1 MTDVSTP
8 VIEFDRKIESSKAAA
23 IVAAARKELDAN
35 GIVGLR
41 VQEVSRMANCS
52 VSLIYR
58 HFTSREGLIAEVLT
72 EDLNANI
79 AKWGKIA
86 DALEAGTG
94 PIDVEEIIRQLPMS
108 DSPEVSRVRWTRVQ
122 ALASSIDNTVLRARL
137 TALASSLQRET
148 SRIVEQIIVRNGVKK
163 PFDVQAFTLLSNTFA
178 LMAIQN
184 ELLPDAERVSED
196 RMHAFMFDL
205 VGRYLGPD
213 SD

>member
-1 MTDVSTP
+1 MSAP
-8 VIEFDRKIESSKAAA
+8 VVEIDRKVESSKAAA
-23 IVAAARKELDAN
+23 IVAAARRELDVN

-41 VQEVSRMANCS
+41 VQEVSRVANCS

-72 EDLNANI
+72 EDLTTNI
-79 AKWGKIA
+79 AKWGVIA

-94 PIDVEEIIRQLPMS
+94 PIDVDAIIRQLPMS

-137 TALASSLQRET
+137 TELASSLQRQT
-148 SRIVEQIIVRNGVKK
+148 TRIVEQLIMRNGVKR

-184 ELLPDAERVSED
+184 ELLPDAERINEE
-196 RMHAFMFDL
+196 RMHAFMCDM
-205 VGRYLGPD
+205 VGRYFGPD
-213 SD
+213 TDH